1 MTENYQKLAT
11 YRSSLYGL
19 LSSVYLQIPSR
30 GILGLPWNAAAK
42 LLEFCQGGTTRSR
55 ERNEEALKE
64 IENGLRLVHPY
75 LSKEDHA
82 FGKDLLSLSKDWTH
96 LFRGVDKEGPL
107 PPYESLYRTGK
118 LQEKPAQDIHRLF
131 SKMGVHVPEEWHQPL
146 DYIGVELDFMRLLC
160 EKEREAWEK
169 NGWDSVLEV
178 VKIEESFLENHVGL
192 WVFSF
197 CDKMTEQA
205 RQGFYQGIARLTKGL
220 VGYDRTHIRNII
232 SNYKAQRINVI
243 KN

>member
-1 MTENYQKLAT
+1 MMENHQNLAA

-19 LSSVYLQIPSR
+19 LSSVYLQIPDT

-42 LLEFCQGGTTRSR
+42 LLEFPQVGTTRFR
-55 ERNEEALKE
+55 EGSEEALKE
-64 IENGLRLVHPY
+64 IENGLKLVHPY
-75 LSKEDHA
+75 LSKKVHA
-82 FGKDLLSLSKDWTH
+82 FEKDFLNLSKDWTH
-96 LFRGVDKEGPL
+96 LFRGVDKRGPL

-160 EKEREAWEK
+160 EKEREGWEK
-169 NGWDSVLEV
+169 HGGDSILEV

-192 WVFSF
+192 WIFSF
-197 CDKMTEQA
+197 CEKMMEQA
-205 RQGFYQGIARLTKGL
+205 REDFYQGIARLTKGL
-220 VGYDRTHIRNII
+220 VEYDRTHIRNII
-232 SNYKAQRINVI
+232 SNYKAQRVNVI
-243 KN
+243 KD

>member
-1 MTENYQKLAT
+1 MENNQTLAA

-19 LSSVYLQIPSR
+19 LSSLYLQIPDR
-30 GILGLPWNAAAK
+30 GIQGLPWDAAAN
-42 LLEFCQGGTTRSR
+42 LLQFSKIDTPRFR
-55 ERNEEALKE
+55 EGNEEALKE

-75 LSKEDHA
+75 LSKEERA
-82 FGKDLLSLSKDWTH
+82 FEKDVLNLQKDWAH
-96 LFRGVDKEGPL
+96 LFRGVDKSGPL

-131 SKMGVHVPEEWHQPL
+131 SKMGVYVPEEWHQPL

-160 EKEREAWEK
+160 DKEREAWEK
-169 NGWDSVLEV
+169 NGPDSIHEV

-197 CDKMTEQA
+197 CEKMIEQA
-205 RQGFYQGIARLTKGL
+205 REDFYRGIARLTKGL
-220 VGYDRTHIRNII
+220 VEYDRIQIRNII
-232 SNYKAQRINVI
+232 SNHKVQRGNVF
-243 KN
+243 KD

>member
-1 MTENYQKLAT
+1 MENYQKLTT
-11 YRSSLYGL
+11 YRSNLYRL
-19 LSSVYLQIPSR
+19 LSSVYLQVPDR
-30 GILGLPWNAAAK
+30 GILGLPWNAAVK
-42 LLEFCQGGTTRSR
+42 LLEFSQVGATRFR
-55 ERNEEALKE
+55 EWNDEALKE

-82 FGKDLLSLSKDWTH
+82 FEKDLLNLSKDWTH
-96 LFRGVDKEGPL
+96 LFRGVDKGGPL

-169 NGWDSVLEV
+169 NGRDSVLEV

-197 CDKMTEQA
+197 CEKMMEQA
-205 RQGFYQGIARLTKGL
+205 REDFYQGIAQLTKGL
-220 VGYDRTHIRNII
+220 VEYDRIHIRNII
-232 SNYKAQRINVI
+232 SNYRALRGNVI
-243 KN
+243 KD